1 MHKNGKVYPA
11 CDAGKSKP
19 NSKKSE
25 GWQKM
30 KREKLLAS
38 GAWLLMVSA
47 IVAQSPVDGGKV
59 PSPLSPYGQIGSA
72 VIKKEQGTNEKKD
85 LELPAMEVDKVP
97 LGAIPREETA
107 PLYPRFF
114 LGGEYLAWKLNN
126 TTVNP
131 IVFNVPIGIVGA
143 PIAIDN
149 GSTQNAFIAYASLTP
164 QSQASLSQNG
174 VINYGMENGM
184 RFTGGLALEQDT
196 GLSVL
201 LNAIVIP
208 TASYNLSSNTS
219 FNRVPINFQTGL
231 NSQVALGGTAGSINA
246 NTEVANIPIVVPR
259 NIASQVYASANNFV
273 GGGEVDLKG
282 RDLIFGDV
290 LFSGLL
296 GFRYFQ
302 FNESLGVNSIY
313 NISQISVNPPNES
326 PDQQQNLESN
336 FSNIQSIQ
344 SVSSDNIK
352 VYNDFLGPQI
362 GINSNYN
369 FKRVTFDCNG
379 KLGIG
384 VQHQVVTINS
394 SITQSFKNIDGTT
407 PTPKTSSGGLLF
419 SPYDVGRHSRNQ
431 FGLIPELNL
440 KLGYRLFDRMKI
452 TAGYDFL
459 LMANVLR
466 ASNQTQ
472 LIPYT
477 TQSNFSGLA
486 AQQQTSS
493 QTIQIPAF
501 TFDNSNLIINGL
513 NVGMQLDF

>member
-1 MHKNGKVYPA
+1 
-11 CDAGKSKP
+11 
-19 NSKKSE
+19 
-25 GWQKM
+25 M

-85 LELPAMEVDKVP
+85 LELPAMEVNKVP
-97 LGAIPREETA
+97 IGAIPREGA
-107 PLYPRFF
+107 ASLYPRFF

-131 IVFNVPIGIVGA
+131 IVFNVPVGIVGA
-143 PIAIDN
+143 PIAINN
-149 GSTQNAFIAYASLTP
+149 GFNSSSFIAYASLTP
-164 QSQASLSQNG
+164 QSQAALSQNG
-174 VINYGMENGM
+174 IINYGMENGM

-201 LNAIVIP
+201 LNAIIIP
-208 TASYNLSSNTS
+208 TSSYNLSSNTS
-219 FNRVPINFQTGL
+219 FNMVPINFQTGL
-231 NSQVALGGTAGSINA
+231 ESQVALGSNLNA
-246 NTEVANIPIVVPR
+246 NTEVATVPIVVPR

-313 NISQISVNPPNES
+313 DISQVPGTPS
-326 PDQQQNLESN
+326 PDTLQGLQSN
-336 FSNIQSIQ
+336 FSKYQSIT
-344 SVSSDNIK
+344 STSSDNIK
-352 VYNDFLGPQI
+352 VYNNFLGPQI

-384 VQHQVVTINS
+384 VQHQVATINS
-394 SITQSFKNIDGTT
+394 STAQTFVVKNGDGTT
-407 PTPKTSSGGLLF
+407 STQKSNYPAGLLF
-419 SPYDVGRHSRNQ
+419 SPYDIGRHSRNQ

-459 LMANVLR
+459 MMANVLR

-513 NVGMQLDF
+513 NVGLQLDF

>member
-1 MHKNGKVYPA
+1 M
-11 CDAGKSKP
+11 
-19 NSKKSE
+19 
-25 GWQKM
+25 
-30 KREKLLAS
+30 
-38 GAWLLMVSA
+38 
-47 IVAQSPVDGGKV
+47 
-59 PSPLSPYGQIGSA
+59 
-72 VIKKEQGTNEKKD
+72 
-85 LELPAMEVDKVP
+85 
-97 LGAIPREETA
+97 
-107 PLYPRFF
+107 
-114 LGGEYLAWKLNN
+114 
-126 TTVNP
+126 
-131 IVFNVPIGIVGA
+131 VPI
-143 PIAIDN
+143 
-149 GSTQNAFIAYASLTP
+149 S
-164 QSQASLSQNG
+164 
-174 VINYGMENGM
+174 
-184 RFTGGLALEQDT
+184 
-196 GLSVL
+196 
-201 LNAIVIP
+201 
-208 TASYNLSSNTS
+208 
-219 FNRVPINFQTGL
+219 FQTGL
-231 NSQVALGGTAGSINA
+231 NSQVALGGSAGSINA
-246 NTEVANIPIVVPR
+246 NTQVASIPIVVPR

-313 NISQISVNPPNES
+313 DISQVQGTPS
-326 PDQQQNLESN
+326 PDSIQRLRSN
-336 FSNIQSIQ
+336 FSQYQSIT
-344 SVSSDNIK
+344 SISSDNIK
-352 VYNDFLGPQI
+352 VYNNFLGPQI

-369 FKRVTFDCNG
+369 FKRFTFDCNG

-394 SITQSFKNIDGTT
+394 STTQTFAVNNGDGTT
-407 PTPKTSSGGLLF
+407 STPQIQKYAAGLLF

-440 KLGYRLFDRMKI
+440 KLGYRLFDRLKI

-459 LMANVLR
+459 MMANVLR

-493 QTIQIPAF
+493 QSIQIPAF

>member
-1 MHKNGKVYPA
+1 
-11 CDAGKSKP
+11 
-19 NSKKSE
+19 
-25 GWQKM
+25 M

-47 IVAQSPVDGGKV
+47 IVAQSPDDGGKV

-85 LELPAMEVDKVP
+85 LELPAMEVDKVAI
-97 LGAIPREETA
+97 GAIPREEAA

-126 TTVNP
+126 ATLNP
-131 IVFNVPIGIVGA
+131 IVFNVPVGIVGA
-143 PIAIDN
+143 PIAI
-149 GSTQNAFIAYASLTP
+149 GSNDLFFTYASLTP

-201 LNAIVIP
+201 LNAIIIP
-208 TASYNLSSNTS
+208 TSSYNLSSNTS
-219 FNRVPINFQTGL
+219 FNMVPINFQTGL
-231 NSQVALGGTAGSINA
+231 SSQVPLGGAFGADI
-246 NTEVANIPIVVPR
+246 EVATIPIVVPR
-259 NIASQVYASANNFV
+259 NIGSQVYASVNNFV

-290 LFSGLL
+290 FFSGLL

-313 NISQISVNPPNES
+313 NIIQPPGIPS
-326 PDQQQNLESN
+326 PDAAQGLQSN
-336 FSNIQSIQ
+336 FSQYQSIT
-344 SVSSDNIK
+344 SISSDNIK
-352 VYNDFLGPQI
+352 VYNNFLGPQI

-369 FKRVTFDCNG
+369 FKRFTFDCNG

-394 SITQSFKNIDGTT
+394 STTQTFAVNNGDGTT
-407 PTPKTSSGGLLF
+407 STQKSNYPAGLLF

-477 TQSNFSGLA
+477 TQSNFSGMA
-486 AQQQTSS
+486 VQQQTSS
-493 QTIQIPAF
+493 QSIQIPAF
-501 TFDNSNLIINGL
+501 TFDNSNLIINGF
-513 NVGMQLDF
+513 NVGLQLDF

>member
-1 MHKNGKVYPA
+1 MEKFTRLVMPGKR
-11 CDAGKSKP
+11 KP
-19 NSKKSE
+19 KVIKSE

-72 VIKKEQGTNEKKD
+72 IIKKEQGTNEKKE
-85 LELPAMEVDKVP
+85 LELPAMEVDVDKVP
-97 LGAIPREETA
+97 IGAIPRESTA

-131 IVFNVPIGIVGA
+131 IVFNVPVGIVGA
-143 PIAIDN
+143 PIAIGVNDVFF
-149 GSTQNAFIAYASLTP
+149 SFASLTP

-174 VINYGMENGM
+174 IINYGMENGM

-201 LNAIVIP
+201 LNAIIIP
-208 TASYNLSSNTS
+208 TSSYNLSSNTS
-219 FNRVPINFQTGL
+219 FNMVPINFQTGL
-231 NSQVALGGTAGSINA
+231 ESQVPLGGAFGADN
-246 NTEVANIPIVVPR
+246 EVATIPIVVPR
-259 NIASQVYASANNFV
+259 NVASQVYASANNFV

-313 NISQISVNPPNES
+313 NVSQVPPNEFNET
-326 PDQQQNLESN
+326 PDQVQDLQSN
-336 FSNIQSIQ
+336 FSQYQSIT
-344 SVSSDNIK
+344 SISSDNIK
-352 VYNDFLGPQI
+352 VYNNFLGPQI

-369 FKRVTFDCNG
+369 FKRFTFDCNG

-394 SITQSFKNIDGTT
+394 STTQTFAVKNGDGTT
-407 PTPKTSSGGLLF
+407 STRTDKYAAGLLF

-440 KLGYRLFDRMKI
+440 KLGYRLFDRLKI

-477 TQSNFSGLA
+477 TQSNYTGMA
-486 AQQQTSS
+486 VQQQSSS
-493 QTIQIPAF
+493 QSIQIPAF

>member
-1 MHKNGKVYPA
+1 
-11 CDAGKSKP
+11 
-19 NSKKSE
+19 
-25 GWQKM
+25 M

-72 VIKKEQGTNEKKD
+72 VIKKEQGTNEKKE
-85 LELPAMEVDKVP
+85 LELPAMEVDVDKVP
-97 LGAIPREETA
+97 LGAIPREGAA

-126 TTVNP
+126 TTLNP
-131 IVFNVPIGIVGA
+131 IVFNVPVGIVGA
-143 PIAIDN
+143 PIAIGVNDIFF
-149 GSTQNAFIAYASLTP
+149 SYASLTP
-164 QSQASLSQNG
+164 QSQASFSQNG
-174 VINYGMENGM
+174 IINYGMENGM

-201 LNAIVIP
+201 LNAIIIP
-208 TASYNLSSNTS
+208 TSSFNLSSNTS
-219 FNRVPINFQTGL
+219 FNMVPINFQTGL
-231 NSQVALGGTAGSINA
+231 SSQVPLGGAFGADI
-246 NTEVANIPIVVPR
+246 EVATIPIVVPR
-259 NIASQVYASANNFV
+259 NVASQVYASANNFV

-282 RDLIFGDV
+282 RDLFFGDV
-290 LFSGLL
+290 IFSGLL

-313 NISQISVNPPNES
+313 ELSQAPPNRFGET
-326 PDQQQNLESN
+326 PDQVQDLESN
-336 FSNIQSIQ
+336 FSDYQSIK

-352 VYNDFLGPQI
+352 VYNNFLGPQI

-369 FKRVTFDCNG
+369 FNRFTFDCNG

-394 SITQSFKNIDGTT
+394 STTQTFKLNATNGATT
-407 PTPKTSSGGLLF
+407 TTSTLIQNHSGGLLF

-440 KLGYRLFDRMKI
+440 KLGYRLFDRLKI

-459 LMANVLR
+459 MMANVLR

-477 TQSNFSGLA
+477 TQSNFSGMA
-486 AQQQTSS
+486 VQQQTSS
-493 QTIQIPAF
+493 QSIQIPAF

>member
-1 MHKNGKVYPA
+1 MAKFTRLVMPGNRSQIVI
-11 CDAGKSKP
+11 
-19 NSKKSE
+19 KSE

-72 VIKKEQGTNEKKD
+72 GIKKEQVTTEKKD

-97 LGAIPREETA
+97 IGAIPREEVV

-126 TTVNP
+126 ATLNP

-149 GSTQNAFIAYASLTP
+149 GSTQSAFIAYASLTP

-174 VINYGMENGM
+174 IINYGMENGM

-196 GLSVL
+196 GLSIL
-201 LNAIVIP
+201 LNAIIIP
-208 TASYNLSSNTS
+208 TSSFNLSSNTS
-219 FNRVPINFQTGL
+219 FNMVPINFQTGL

-246 NTEVANIPIVVPR
+246 NTQVASIPIVVPR

-282 RDLIFGDV
+282 RDLIFGDI

-313 NISQISVNPPNES
+313 DISQVPPVQGVDS
-326 PDQQQNLESN
+326 PDVEQRLQSN
-336 FSNIQSIQ
+336 FSQYQSIT
-344 SVSSDNIK
+344 SISSDNIK
-352 VYNDFLGPQI
+352 VYNNFLGPQI

-369 FKRVTFDCNG
+369 FGRITFDCNG

-407 PTPKTSSGGLLF
+407 PTPTTSSGGLLF

-431 FGLIPELNL
+431 LGLIPELNL

-459 LMANVLR
+459 MMANVLR

-493 QTIQIPAF
+493 QSIQIPAF

>member
-1 MHKNGKVYPA
+1 
-11 CDAGKSKP
+11 
-19 NSKKSE
+19 
-25 GWQKM
+25 M

-72 VIKKEQGTNEKKD
+72 VIKKEQGTNEKQE
-85 LELPAMEVDKVP
+85 LELPAMEVDVDKVP
-97 LGAIPREETA
+97 IGAIPREGTV

-143 PIAIDN
+143 PIAIVN
-149 GSTQNAFIAYASLTP
+149 GGGAGVFVTYASLTP
-164 QSQASLSQNG
+164 QSQAALSQNG

-201 LNAIVIP
+201 LNAIIIP
-208 TASYNLSSNTS
+208 SSSFNLSSNTS
-219 FNRVPINFQTGL
+219 FNTVPINFQTGL
-231 NSQVALGGTAGSINA
+231 ESQVALGSNLNA
-246 NTEVANIPIVVPR
+246 NTEVATIPIVVPR
-259 NIASQVYASANNFV
+259 NVGSQVYASANNFV
-273 GGGEVDLKG
+273 GGVEVDLKG
-282 RDLIFGDV
+282 RDLIFGDI

-302 FNESLGVNSIY
+302 FNESLGVNSTY
-313 NISQISVNPPNES
+313 NIIQPPGIPS
-326 PDQQQNLESN
+326 PDVEQGLQSN
-336 FSNIQSIQ
+336 FSQYQSIT
-344 SVSSDNIK
+344 SISSDNIK
-352 VYNDFLGPQI
+352 VYNNFLGPQI

-369 FKRVTFDCNG
+369 FKRFTFDCNG

-394 SITQSFKNIDGTT
+394 STTQTFAVNNGDGTT
-407 PTPKTSSGGLLF
+407 STPQIQKYAAGLLF

-440 KLGYRLFDRMKI
+440 KLGYRLFDRLKI

-459 LMANVLR
+459 MMANVLR

-477 TQSNFSGLA
+477 TQSNYSGMA
-486 AQQQTSS
+486 VQQQTSS

>member
-1 MHKNGKVYPA
+1 
-11 CDAGKSKP
+11 
-19 NSKKSE
+19 
-25 GWQKM
+25 M

-72 VIKKEQGTNEKKD
+72 VIKKEQGANEKKD

-97 LGAIPREETA
+97 IGAIPREEAA

-114 LGGEYLAWKLNN
+114 LSGEYLAWKLNN

-131 IVFNVPIGIVGA
+131 IVFNVPVGIVGA

-149 GSTQNAFIAYASLTP
+149 GFNSSSFIAYASLTP
-164 QSQASLSQNG
+164 QSQAALSQNG
-174 VINYGMENGM
+174 IINYGMENGM

-196 GLSVL
+196 GLSIL
-201 LNAIVIP
+201 LNAIIIP
-208 TASYNLSSNTS
+208 TSSYNLSSNTS
-219 FNRVPINFQTGL
+219 FNMVPINFQTGL
-231 NSQVALGGTAGSINA
+231 ESQVALGSNLNA
-246 NTEVANIPIVVPR
+246 NTEVATVPIVVPR

-313 NISQISVNPPNES
+313 NITQPPGIPS
-326 PDQQQNLESN
+326 PDAAQGLQSN
-336 FSNIQSIQ
+336 FSQYQSIT
-344 SVSSDNIK
+344 SISSDNIK
-352 VYNDFLGPQI
+352 VYNNFLGPQI

-394 SITQSFKNIDGTT
+394 STTQTFVVNSTNGATT
-407 PTPKTSSGGLLF
+407 TTSNQVQNYAAGVLF

-440 KLGYRLFDRMKI
+440 KLGYRLFDRLKI

>member
-1 MHKNGKVYPA
+1 MAKFTRLVMPGNRSQIVI
-11 CDAGKSKP
+11 
-19 NSKKSE
+19 KSE

-72 VIKKEQGTNEKKD
+72 VIKKEQVTNEKKD
-85 LELPAMEVDKVP
+85 LDLPAMEVDVDKVP
-97 LGAIPREETA
+97 IGAIPREETA

-131 IVFNVPIGIVGA
+131 IVFNVPVGIVGA

-149 GSTQNAFIAYASLTP
+149 GFNSNSFIAYSSLTP
-164 QSQASLSQNG
+164 QSQAALSQNG

-201 LNAIVIP
+201 LNAIIIP
-208 TASYNLSSNTS
+208 TSSYNLSSNTS
-219 FNRVPINFQTGL
+219 FNTVPINFQTGL
-231 NSQVALGGTAGSINA
+231 ESQVALGGTAGSINA
-246 NTEVANIPIVVPR
+246 NTEVATIPIVVPR
-259 NIASQVYASANNFV
+259 NIGSQVYASANNFV

-313 NISQISVNPPNES
+313 NIIQPPGIPS
-326 PDQQQNLESN
+326 PDAAQGLQSN
-336 FSNIQSIQ
+336 FSQYQSIT
-344 SVSSDNIK
+344 SISSDNIK
-352 VYNDFLGPQI
+352 VYNNFLGPQI

-369 FKRVTFDCNG
+369 FKRVTFDFNG

-394 SITQSFKNIDGTT
+394 STTQKFDVNNGDGTT
-407 PTPKTSSGGLLF
+407 STQVQNYAAGVLF

-431 FGLIPELNL
+431 FGFIPELNL

-459 LMANVLR
+459 MMANVLR

-477 TQSNFSGLA
+477 TQSNYSGLA
-486 AQQQTSS
+486 VQQQTSS

>member
-1 MHKNGKVYPA
+1 
-11 CDAGKSKP
+11 
-19 NSKKSE
+19 
-25 GWQKM
+25 M

-72 VIKKEQGTNEKKD
+72 VIKKEQVTNEKKD
-85 LELPAMEVDKVP
+85 LELPAMEVDVDKVP
-97 LGAIPREETA
+97 LGAIPREGAA

-131 IVFNVPIGIVGA
+131 IVFNVPVGIVGA
-143 PIAIDN
+143 PIAIGVNDVFF
-149 GSTQNAFIAYASLTP
+149 SFASLTP

-184 RFTGGLALEQDT
+184 RFIGGLALEQDT

-201 LNAIVIP
+201 LNAIIIP
-208 TASYNLSSNTS
+208 TSSYNLSSNTS
-219 FNRVPINFQTGL
+219 FNMVPINFQTGL
-231 NSQVALGGTAGSINA
+231 ESQVPLGGTAGSINA
-246 NTEVANIPIVVPR
+246 NTEVATIPIVVPR
-259 NIASQVYASANNFV
+259 NVASQVYASANNFV

-313 NISQISVNPPNES
+313 NISQVPPNRFNET
-326 PDQQQNLESN
+326 PDQVQDLDSN
-336 FSNIQSIQ
+336 FSDIQSIQ

-352 VYNDFLGPQI
+352 VYNNFLGPQI
-362 GINSNYN
+362 GINSNYR
-369 FKRVTFDCNG
+369 FKRFTFDCNG

-394 SITQSFKNIDGTT
+394 STTQTFVVNSTNGATT
-407 PTPKTSSGGLLF
+407 TTSKQVQNYAAGVLF

-440 KLGYRLFDRMKI
+440 KLGYRLFDRLKI

-459 LMANVLR
+459 MMANVLR

-477 TQSNFSGLA
+477 SQSNYSGLA
-486 AQQQTSS
+486 VQQQSSS
-493 QTIQIPAF
+493 QSIQIPAF

>member
-1 MHKNGKVYPA
+1 
-11 CDAGKSKP
+11 
-19 NSKKSE
+19 
-25 GWQKM
+25 M

-72 VIKKEQGTNEKKD
+72 VIKKEQVTTEKKD
-85 LELPAMEVDKVP
+85 LELPAMEVDVDKVP
-97 LGAIPREETA
+97 LGAIPREGSA

-143 PIAIDN
+143 PVAIVN
-149 GSTQNAFIAYASLTP
+149 GGGAGVFVTYASLTP

-184 RFTGGLALEQDT
+184 RFSGGLALEQDT

-201 LNAIVIP
+201 LNAIIIP
-208 TASYNLSSNTS
+208 TSSYNLSSNTS
-219 FNRVPINFQTGL
+219 FNMVPINFQTGL
-231 NSQVALGGTAGSINA
+231 ESQVALGSNLNA
-246 NTEVANIPIVVPR
+246 NTEVATIPIVVPR
-259 NIASQVYASANNFV
+259 NVGSQVYASANNFV

-313 NISQISVNPPNES
+313 NIIQPPGILS
-326 PDQQQNLESN
+326 PDVVQDLRSN
-336 FSNIQSIQ
+336 FSQYQSIT
-344 SVSSDNIK
+344 SISSDNIK
-352 VYNDFLGPQI
+352 VYNNFLGPQI

-369 FKRVTFDCNG
+369 FNRFTFDCNG

-394 SITQSFKNIDGTT
+394 STTQTFKVNAISGATT
-407 PTPKTSSGGLLF
+407 TTSTQVQNYAAGLLF

-431 FGLIPELNL
+431 FGFIPELNL
-440 KLGYRLFDRMKI
+440 KLGYRLFDRLKI

-459 LMANVLR
+459 MMANVLR

-477 TQSNFSGLA
+477 TQSNFSGMA
-486 AQQQTSS
+486 VQQQTSS
-493 QTIQIPAF
+493 QSIQIPAF

>member
-1 MHKNGKVYPA
+1 
-11 CDAGKSKP
+11 
-19 NSKKSE
+19 
-25 GWQKM
+25 
-30 KREKLLAS
+30 
-38 GAWLLMVSA
+38 
-47 IVAQSPVDGGKV
+47 
-59 PSPLSPYGQIGSA
+59 
-72 VIKKEQGTNEKKD
+72 
-85 LELPAMEVDKVP
+85 LELPAMEVDKVAI
-97 LGAIPREETA
+97 GAIPREEAA

-131 IVFNVPIGIVGA
+131 IVFNVPVGIVGA

-149 GSTQNAFIAYASLTP
+149 GSTQSAFIAYASLTP

-174 VINYGMENGM
+174 IINYGMENGM
-184 RFTGGLALEQDT
+184 RFTGGIALEQDT

-208 TASYNLSSNTS
+208 TSSFNLSSNTS
-219 FNRVPINFQTGL
+219 FNMVPINFQTGL

-246 NTEVANIPIVVPR
+246 NTQVASIPIVVPR
-259 NIASQVYASANNFV
+259 NIASQVYASANNLV
-273 GGGEVDLKG
+273 AGGEVDLKG
-282 RDLIFGDV
+282 RDLIFGDI

-313 NISQISVNPPNES
+313 DISQVQGSPS
-326 PDQQQNLESN
+326 PDSIQRLRSN
-336 FSNIQSIQ
+336 FSQYQSIT
-344 SVSSDNIK
+344 SISSDNIK

-394 SITQSFKNIDGTT
+394 STAQTFVVNNGDGTT
-407 PTPKTSSGGLLF
+407 STQKSNYPAGLLF

-440 KLGYRLFDRMKI
+440 KLGYRLFDRLKI

-459 LMANVLR
+459 MMANVLR

-486 AQQQTSS
+486 VQQQTSS
-493 QTIQIPAF
+493 QSIQIPAF

-513 NVGMQLDF
+513 NVGLQLDF